1 MAKKLPVYLL
11 LDTSGSMMGEPIEA
25 VKNGVQVLVSALRQD
40 PIALE
45 TAYLSI
51 ITFDSDAKQV
61 VPLTDLQ
68 SFQIPELVS
77 SGSTNLGDALSLLCD
92 CKNRE
97 VTKSTPERKGDWKP
111 MVFIMSDGAADS
123 GWESGLQ
130 KFKKEKWGVVVGV
143 GLGDSFGS
151 TLEQICGKENM
162 IHVKD
167 TDNSSIA
174 KFFKW
179 VSASIS
185 TTSTKVE
192 ANQGEVS
199 AMSQLPPP
207 PTDFQLT

>member
-77 SGSTNLGDALSLLCD
+77 SGTTNLGGALSLLCD

-97 VTKSTPERKGDWKP
+97 VAKSTPDRKGDWKP

-162 IHVKD
+162 VHVKD

>member
-1 MAKKLPVYLL
+1 
-11 LDTSGSMMGEPIEA
+11 
-25 VKNGVQVLVSALRQD
+25 
-40 PIALE
+40 
-45 TAYLSI
+45 
-51 ITFDSDAKQV
+51 
-61 VPLTDLQ
+61 
-68 SFQIPELVS
+68 
-77 SGSTNLGDALSLLCD
+77 
-92 CKNRE
+92 
-97 VTKSTPERKGDWKP
+97 

-162 IHVKD
+162 VHVKD
-167 TDNSSIA
+167 TDSSSIA

>member
-162 IHVKD
+162 VHVKD

>member
-77 SGSTNLGDALSLLCD
+77 SGTTNLGDALSLLCD

-97 VTKSTPERKGDWKP
+97 VAKSTPERKGDWKP

-151 TLEQICGKENM
+151 TLEQICGKENLLQ
-162 IHVKD
+162 VKD

>member
-162 IHVKD
+162 VHVKD
-167 TDNSSIA
+167 TDSSSIA

>member
-68 SFQIPELVS
+68 SFQIPDLIS

-97 VTKSTPERKGDWKP
+97 VAKSTPERKGDWKP

-192 ANQGEVS
+192 SNQGEVS

-207 PTDFQLT
+207 PKDFQLT

>member
-111 MVFIMSDGAADS
+111 MVFIMSDGASDS

-162 IHVKD
+162 VHVKD